1 MRCLEISHR
10 RPGAR
15 AAQPP
20 AVNLPEFSALVCTWP
35 GGEAAAGGGALA
47 PQLSRTDC
55 RQTRVTPFSKG
66 QGLRGAAKT
75 HLGEQRLLSWAPY
88 PQIAHVPHPCV
99 SARTGTLQDSQPVC
113 GSPQSLLHVF
123 PYLQE
128 SGYVGRPPRGPCW
141 KVQNLGGGCS
151 VPERTKVLHLVPW
164 VPPKQSLYL
173 PEP

>member
-66 QGLRGAAKT
+66 QGPRGATKT
-75 HLGEQRLLSWAPY
+75 RLGEQRLLSWAPH
-88 PQIAHVPHPCV
+88 PQIAHVPHQCV
-99 SARTGTLQDSQPVC
+99 SARIGTLQDSQPIC
-113 GSPQSLLHVF
+113 GSPR
-123 PYLQE
+123 QE
-128 SGYVGRPPRGPCW
+128 SISCVSLSPRGRRCGKTTQGTLLEGAEFRGW
-141 KVQNLGGGCS
+141 LQRCCKN
-151 VPERTKVLHLVPW
+151 
-164 VPPKQSLYL
+164 
-173 PEP
+173 